1 LPRCVH
7 AERLRVFR
15 ERDNEARKDETEVCL
30 FEGKTKHRLITVKIL
45 AADITACTADV
56 LVNPTD
62 SQFTSCNDVAKA
74 IDRSAGEEYIQQ
86 CVERINMHGP
96 LEIAVPVFTEAG
108 RLSPHVKKILHV
120 VTPDTTKPPYATDA
134 LLAETTLTTA
144 YYNCLMEA
152 DKQRDIQSIALPILG
167 VSANRFDIWTAA
179 HAAAKAV
186 VSFDENSAAAPGAL
200 RNITFVNL
208 TLSALDVMNVV
219 FRQVLQDGA
228 PATLQPAPATFE
240 PEPEIE
246 AQQQQQQLSE
256 WFPIKSILSHQKR
269 KGKDW
274 YLVQWDGTEEKSW
287 VKKQDVSET
296 ALQQFHETHAQH
308 KRRRRD

>member
-1 LPRCVH
+1 
-7 AERLRVFR
+7 
-15 ERDNEARKDETEVCL
+15 
-30 FEGKTKHRLITVKIL
+30 VKE
-45 AADITACTADV
+45 
-56 LVNPTD
+56 
-62 SQFTSCNDVAKA
+62 FT
-74 IDRSAGEEYIQQ
+74 QQ
-86 CVERINMHGP
+86 CVERISMHGP
-96 LEIAVPVFTEAG
+96 LEVAVPLFTGAG
-108 RLSPHVKKILHV
+108 RLSSHVKKILHV

-152 DKQRDIQSIALPILG
+152 DKQQDIQSITLPILG

-228 PATLQPAPATFE
+228 HATLQPTLDAATA
-240 PEPEIE
+240 EPEIE
-246 AQQQQQQLSE
+246 AQPQQQQSE